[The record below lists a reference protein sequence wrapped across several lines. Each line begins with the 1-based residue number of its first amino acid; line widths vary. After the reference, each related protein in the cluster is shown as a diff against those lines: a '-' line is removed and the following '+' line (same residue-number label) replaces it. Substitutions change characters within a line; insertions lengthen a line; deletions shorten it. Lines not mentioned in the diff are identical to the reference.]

1 MGLSTEED
9 LKTFKRVVF
18 EYPKEHEKLK
28 KEISRLDQEINDL
41 MHILE
46 LGKLDSRSLKDI
58 AEELQIATKK
68 RREAK
73 DKESQLRM
81 TIPFISSLNVE
92 ENTINKLDGIIIRS
106 AKLEADR
113 KNRKYTA
120 RIRTDLDW
128 MLNS

>member
-1 MGLSTEED
+1 
-9 LKTFKRVVF
+9 KRVVF

>member
-1 MGLSTEED
+1 MIEIKKGENEMGLSTEED

-58 AEELQIATKK
+58 AEE
-68 RREAK
+68 RNFSE
-73 DKESQLRM
+73 QLYV
-81 TIPFISSLNVE
+81 PEDGEVVE
-92 ENTINKLDGIIIRS
+92 F
-106 AKLEADR
+106 
-113 KNRKYTA
+113 
-120 RIRTDLDW
+120 
-128 MLNS
+128 